1 MKLGRHVLQV
11 NMYRLTE
18 SAFNMNHTF
27 KMAAMSSFR
36 AEKCCHLVSAHG
48 VSAWRIC
55 GSVRQFLIRHTIVL
69 VIFIAALTVC
79 CRWRWPLLSA
89 CAFITLRTELA
100 QAVLYLFNGM
110 YAFGL
115 LWHCLAVLY

>member
-36 AEKCCHLVSAHG
+36 AEKCCHLVSAHA

-55 GSVRQFLIRHTIVL
+55 LRPPVPDPSYISTCYFYSCIDSLLLLALAIIIHMCIYYITYRIGSSSF
-69 VIFIAALTVC
+69 IFI
-79 CRWRWPLLSA
+79 
-89 CAFITLRTELA
+89 
-100 QAVLYLFNGM
+100 
-110 YAFGL
+110 
-115 LWHCLAVLY
+115 